1 LAREAEHNA
10 AELNA
15 AAESLERMSNSV
27 TEAASVAD
35 AADKIVTVARKKAEG
50 SEEVIQATSDAME
63 KIKDSSNEISNVT
76 AVIEDIALQ
85 TNLLALNAG
94 VEAARAGE
102 AGRGFAIVAQEVRN
116 LAVRCRDAVESINA
130 LVAEAKTQAH
140 DGANEF
146 MKTRDTIE
154 VIIDSFNSIQQNVTE
169 ISQTTKQQ
177 ANGLGE
183 LTGTVSGLLSM
194 AQGNAASLEE
204 NAASSQTLVDEAR
217 NLLKQLEVLSGQP
230 QAQEEGWKAA

>member
-1 LAREAEHNA
+1 
-10 AELNA
+10 
-15 AAESLERMSNSV
+15 
-27 TEAASVAD
+27 
-35 AADKIVTVARKKAEG
+35 
-50 SEEVIQATSDAME
+50 
-63 KIKDSSNEISNVT
+63 
-76 AVIEDIALQ
+76 LQ